1 MMRSS
6 VPAFSSTISS
16 AMRRSVRSTI
26 RASRTVDCLAGMT
39 AEYVRS
45 RWGMKADAA
54 VRLRWLQGA
63 AGGRLEDERLR
74 NERLS
79 RVPDPFVLT
88 DDELGSP
95 IHRDKESQLCSDGE
109 REPPLR
115 DGESPPAREEP
126 ASHEQRALDEQI
138 IDRTP
143 IRHEPEPRPVEGRRL
158 AAGEDIG
165 WPVQHADSCEDGG
178 CHPASPT
185 QQPEDAEQEAHP
197 GDRQDRMG
205 PHLIPLDREGERDPH
220 QIWQIG
226 GDEEEGDG
234 KVASRPLAELSDTE
248 VPSEHQRRLNPARPS
263 DEIAPAWGAS
273 VILERRGTEV
283 AAVSLNS
290 TGREMA
296 DGRLDALRRDLETRI
311 RPLVPELSEEEF
323 GALIERMAQLQ
334 YKYEARRA
342 DDFFDRLKGR
352 DQGGK

>member
-1 MMRSS
+1 
-6 VPAFSSTISS
+6 
-16 AMRRSVRSTI
+16 
-26 RASRTVDCLAGMT
+26 
-39 AEYVRS
+39 
-45 RWGMKADAA
+45 MKADAA
-54 VRLRWLQGA
+54 VRRL
-63 AGGRLEDERLR
+63 GRLLPAAAARRLKDVRLR

-79 RVPDPFVLT
+79 RVPDPFALT
-88 DDELGSP
+88 DDELRAP
-95 IHRDKESQLCSDGE
+95 IHRDKEAQLCRDGE
-109 REPPLR
+109 GEPLLS
-115 DGESPPAREEP
+115 DKESPPAREEP
-126 ASHEQRALDEQI
+126 ASGEQRALDEQI

-143 IRHEPEPRPVEGRRL
+143 IGHEPEPGSVEGRRL

-165 WPVQHADSCEDGG
+165 RPVQRADSCEDGG
-178 CHPASPT
+178 CRPASPAE
-185 QQPEDAEQEAHP
+185 PPDDAEHETHA
-197 GDRQDRMG
+197 GDRQDRMR
-205 PHLIPLDREGERDPH
+205 PHLIPLDRDGERDPH
-220 QIWQIG
+220 QIWEIR
-226 GDEEEGDG
+226 GDEEEDDG

-323 GALIERMAQLQ
+323 SALIERMAQLQ

-342 DDFFDRLKGR
+342 DDFFDRLKVR